1 LIKKAT
7 KLSGIYP
14 AAPTPFKDNE
24 EINFEHLNFNIEKAN
39 QLPIDGYVIGGSN
52 GEFAYLSVEE
62 RVQVVSAVKESLPD
76 GHTLIAGAG
85 LESTQA
91 TIDLTHMMA
100 EAGADFVL
108 IVTPHYFTGRMT
120 ADALENHYRLVA
132 ETSSVPVLL
141 YSVPANTG
149 INLPVEAVIRLATH
163 PNVVGMKDSGGDIA
177 RIGYMIKKTPEDFSM
192 LAGSVGFFLG
202 ALAVGAV
209 GCISALVNIAAQ
221 DTSKMVDCFRKGDLE
236 QACDIQLRLIE
247 PNYAVT
253 SRFGVAGLKAAMEMQ
268 GFYGGPVRS
277 PLLPISDEEKE
288 ELREILSRAKLL

>member
-132 ETSSVPVLL
+132 DTSSVPVLL